1 MHRSLAT
8 AAVSASAAGFVSC
21 NTKFV
26 GCATLDRQESKKSG
40 SKKMERQASKKLAD
54 ASTELS
60 DFELFHAY
68 QVHFSEEATNAL
80 TLNDLTEI
88 LLHVGILDKTISE
101 LLFNSLLAMDSK
113 RMTKK
118 KKKTSVETTTETEA
132 EEKKASFA
140 SFCNLCSIFAK
151 GEDLAKFEVMFDF
164 MDPDKSGMAD
174 KNEISIAVR
183 HLLWC
188 QTNWYGEEILYD
200 GAHDL
205 DLYFEVPTEAIA
217 QLKANKFAHDLV
229 MGCHGGG
236 RQLAVTQKQFL
247 QWMATGGKKV
257 ETLKGLFSLFGAFP
271 APEFSSY
278 EE

>member
-1 MHRSLAT
+1 
-8 AAVSASAAGFVSC
+8 
-21 NTKFV
+21 
-26 GCATLDRQESKKSG
+26 
-40 SKKMERQASKKLAD
+40 
-54 ASTELS
+54 
-60 DFELFHAY
+60 
-68 QVHFSEEATNAL
+68 
-80 TLNDLTEI
+80 
-88 LLHVGILDKTISE
+88 
-101 LLFNSLLAMDSK
+101 
-113 RMTKK
+113 
-118 KKKTSVETTTETEA
+118 
-132 EEKKASFA
+132 
-140 SFCNLCSIFAK
+140 
-151 GEDLAKFEVMFDF
+151 MFDF